1 MMNFALLKCLPTKWT
16 LVLLSACALLITS
29 GCGNAPSGTAPTQ
42 ASSGTQS
49 TQPRTNLPLPPANAQ
64 TRGSGTGTSSGQY
77 GWTQLDSRRSQLSD
91 YAGQVVVL
99 DFWATYCPPCLE
111 ETPHL
116 VALQKRY
123 GAQGLK
129 VIGLNVGGPDDR
141 PKVAAYVEQFKV
153 QYTLGYPDQ
162 PTVDL
167 YLGNN
172 DQIPQ
177 TLVFDRQGKLVKHF
191 VGFDPA
197 VSAELDRTIQDEVT
211 SGKE

>member
-1 MMNFALLKCLPTKWT
+1 MKFPLLKYKWK
-16 LVLLSACALLITS
+16 LVLLSACALLLTS
-29 GCGNAPSGTAPTQ
+29 GCGNAPSGPAQTQ
-42 ASSGTQS
+42 ASSGTES
-49 TQPRTNLPLPPANAQ
+49 KQPRTNLPMPPANAE
-64 TRGSGTGTSSGQY
+64 TRDTAKSGGQY
-77 GWTQLDSRRSQLSD
+77 GWTQLDSRRSQLAD

-116 VALQKRY
+116 VSLQKRY

-162 PTVDL
+162 ATVDL
-167 YLGNN
+167 YLGTN
-172 DQIPQ
+172 DNIPQ
-177 TLVFDRQGKLVKHF
+177 TLVFDRQGKLIKHF
-191 VGFDPA
+191 VGFDPQ
-197 VSAELDRTIQDEVT
+197 VSAELDRTIENAVT
-211 SGKE
+211 GGK